1 MSKHFNMLIL
11 SLSSVSLVGCGNA
24 IPQVDFLK
32 SINSQ
37 QGGKM
42 ATSTSNL
49 TPTQE
54 LAGTGVKIKGRV
66 SYVGLQQTLSNG
78 PVQIKGKIVQ

>member
-1 MSKHFNMLIL
+1 
-11 SLSSVSLVGCGNA
+11 
-24 IPQVDFLK
+24 
-32 SINSQ
+32 
-37 QGGKM
+37 M